1 MKTRKLQ
8 RFFFSSNKNERSKE
22 GKISRKEEEFER
34 AQKLLEMSTRR
45 VYKSLKINLL
55 IAAADFYLLKLTL

>member
-8 RFFFSSNKNERSKE
+8 RFFFLSNKNARSKE

-34 AQKLLEMSTRR
+34 AQKLIEMSTRR

-55 IAAADFYLLKLTL
+55 IAAADFYLLKLNL